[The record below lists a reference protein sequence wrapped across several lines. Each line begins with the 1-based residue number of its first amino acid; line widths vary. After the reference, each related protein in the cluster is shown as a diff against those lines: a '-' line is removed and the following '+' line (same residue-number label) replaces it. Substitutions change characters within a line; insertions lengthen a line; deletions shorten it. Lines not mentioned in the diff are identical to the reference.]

1 MTADTTAM
9 QDAAREIPPVAIRRQ
24 VNPSAALTEE
34 IRDSVRLL
42 AGCLG
47 ATGAAAVLLHFV
59 TVWAG

>member
-1 MTADTTAM
+1 MTADTTAVR
-9 QDAAREIPPVAIRRQ
+9 DAGRDVPPVAIRRQ
-24 VNPSAALTEE
+24 VNASAAFTEE